1 MSLVITT
8 NIASLNSQRNL
19 NSSQNQLSVS
29 LQRLSTGLRV
39 NSAKDD
45 AAGLAIS
52 ERMTSQIRGMNQART
67 NINDA
72 ISMMQT
78 SEGALGEVNNL
89 IQRGRELSVQAANAT
104 NSQSDRSAIQ
114 LEIDQLMSEVARITE
129 TADFNSVKLF
139 DGGSSTLTFDPD
151 SSGLT
156 VDQERILESLKTS
169 WLEQSE
175 KVVTEYLGITASG
188 YNLEIIMD
196 DDTGDASAF
205 VSYAPGSKDLEL
217 HISTSTFLSVMDSQG
232 DWPNQP
238 LDQLISHEITHAVM
252 AATTSMGTTAG
263 ASQMPKWFSEG
274 VAELV
279 PGGDFRVSNVLTG
292 GASAGQIIAELDNIQ
307 GSNWDTT
314 NTQYAAAYVATRMLH
329 DEIQAL
335 GAGFEGGIK
344 HLTEYLAADTAR
356 TLDNYFTDVMEPAN
370 GANYADADAFIDNV
384 VQATGAAYIGGLN
397 LTNAS
402 DTGGIGGTEADGG
415 ARDTSY
421 TGSVPDI
428 ANLNNNPLLGF
439 VESFPSGSRAIQ
451 LSTTKTLSFQ
461 VGANVGETID
471 INLVGM
477 NTGNLGIAD
486 IDLVGSASQALNRFD
501 AALDAINTERAR
513 LGAVQNRLESA
524 ASSLEVSI
532 ENNSSARSRIRDAD
546 YAQETAALT
555 RSQILQQAGVTILSQ
570 ANTLP
575 QLALSLLS

>member
-19 NSSQNQLSVS
+19 NGSQNQLSVS

-89 IQRGRELSVQAANAT
+89 IQRGRELAVQAANAT
-104 NSQSDRSAIQ
+104 NSQSDRTAIQ
-114 LEIDQLMSEVARITE
+114 LEMDQLMSEVGRITQ

-151 SSGLT
+151 STGLT

-196 DDTGDASAF
+196 EDTGPASAF
-205 VSYAPGSKDLEL
+205 VSYVPGSKDLEL
-217 HISTSTFLSVMDSQG
+217 HVNTSIFLSVMDSQG

-238 LDQLISHEITHAVM
+238 LDQLIAHEITHAVM
-252 AATTSMGTTAG
+252 AATTSMGTAAG
-263 ASQMPKWFSEG
+263 AGQMPKWFSEG

-279 PGGDFRVSNVLTG
+279 PGGDFRVNNVLTG
-292 GASAGQIIAELDNIQ
+292 GASAGQVIAELDNIQ

-314 NTQYAAAYVATRMLH
+314 NIQYAAAYVATRMLH
-329 DEIQAL
+329 DEIQSL
-335 GAGFEGGIK
+335 GAGFEGGVK
-344 HLTEYLAADTAR
+344 HLTEYLAADNTR
-356 TLDNYFTDVMEPAN
+356 TLDNYFTDVLQPDK
-370 GANYADADAFIDNV
+370 GANYADADTFIDNV
-384 VQATGAAYIGGLN
+384 VQATGVAYIGGLT

-402 DTGGIGGTEADGG
+402 DTGGIGGAEADGG
-415 ARDTSY
+415 TRDTSW

-439 VESFPSGSRAIQ
+439 SETFPSGSRAIQ

-461 VGANVGETID
+461 VGANVGEIID
-471 INLVGM
+471 IDLVGM
-477 NTGNLGIAD
+477 NTGNLGISD
-486 IDLVGSASQALNRFD
+486 INLVSSASQALNRFD
-501 AALDAINTERAR
+501 AALDAVNTERAR

-570 ANTLP
+570 ANSLP